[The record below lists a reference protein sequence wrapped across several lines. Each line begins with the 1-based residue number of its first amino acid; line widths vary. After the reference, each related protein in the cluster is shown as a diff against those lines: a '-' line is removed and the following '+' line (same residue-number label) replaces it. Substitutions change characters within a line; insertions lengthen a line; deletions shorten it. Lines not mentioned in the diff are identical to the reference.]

1 MPDIPQAL
9 ADRLREEGDRVI
21 EFFKHLTRDQWRV
34 LVYPQ
39 EGDWSM
45 HHLLAHFV
53 SSEIGR
59 KELIC
64 NVYNDGKGA
73 PPDFE
78 IDHFNQRE
86 VKKFSAE
93 SDDDLL
99 NRFTQER
106 TRLIEHVSVMSP
118 QDLERIG
125 NDPYLGEVALAEMIK
140 LTYRHLQ
147 IHLRD
152 ARKFL

>member
-1 MPDIPQAL
+1 MPDTPQAL
-9 ADRLREEGDRVI
+9 ADRLRGEGGRVVD
-21 EFFKHLTRDQWRV
+21 FFNQLSTEQWEI

-39 EGDWSM
+39 LSNWNL

-59 KELIC
+59 KELIA
-64 NVYNDGKGA
+64 NVFGGDKGA

-78 IDHFNQRE
+78 IDLFNQLE
-86 VKKFSAE
+86 VEELSVNSSLE
-93 SDDDLL
+93 L
-99 NRFTQER
+99 
-106 TRLIEHVSVMSP
+106 TRK
-118 QDLERIG
+118 G
-125 NDPYLGEVALAEMIK
+125 NDPYLGVVSLSEIIK

-152 ARKFL
+152 ARRCL